1 RFRTAFYTA
10 LRVSHQQVI
19 RLLSGSRQNVQIVD
33 GKVVVDLIGIV
44 NLVLQN
50 LSSQLPTVFGNAVS
64 LQVPDNLPLDRVR
77 ALVQQYLGVSLPA
90 DFAAVPV
97 MDASSLEAARTGY
110 TVINLSILLLVVV
123 TLL

>member
-1 RFRTAFYTA
+1 
-10 LRVSHQQVI
+10 
-19 RLLSGSRQNVQIVD
+19 
-33 GKVVVDLIGIV
+33 
-44 NLVLQN
+44 
-50 LSSQLPTVFGNAVS
+50 
-64 LQVPDNLPLDRVR
+64 DRVR

-123 TLL
+123 TLLVFVLALVASTDRRRTLCQFGLWVAGITAVVFFTLRALTNATLDGIHDDVLRPALTAAVHEVFRSLRGWAAV